1 MTTNLPFSEWTTIFP
16 NAACA
21 IALIDCVIH
30 HASIISIE
38 GDSYRGRMVEE
49 SRAERKAK
57 KS

>member
-1 MTTNLPFSEWTTIFP
+1 MFP

-21 IALIDCVIH
+21 IALIDRVIH

-38 GDSYRGRMVEE
+38 GDSYRRRMAEE
-49 SRAERKAK
+49 SRAQRKAK